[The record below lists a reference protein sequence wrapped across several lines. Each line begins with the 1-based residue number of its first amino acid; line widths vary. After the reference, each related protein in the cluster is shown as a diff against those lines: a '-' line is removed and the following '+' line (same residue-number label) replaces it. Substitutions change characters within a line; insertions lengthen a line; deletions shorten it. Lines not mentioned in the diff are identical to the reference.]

1 MSVESIITENLDVW
15 TSAIKTKSISGRES
29 SKKLELYGIKKLRE
43 LIIELAVRGK
53 LLPQDSTDEP
63 ARVVLENIEAERA
76 LLGQNKRVKNF
87 KPINK
92 EFTQP
97 HAIPMNWEFVQLEQ
111 IALFTG
117 GFAFKS
123 AQYVEEGTRVIR
135 ISDFDERGLKME
147 NIVRYQ
153 YEPKLESFLLAKDD
167 LLMAMTGGTVGK
179 SLLLEKLPEPLLVN
193 QRVAGIRLFSGIEP
207 KYIKYVLQTKLIQN
221 VISEAKN
228 STNDNISMG
237 DIRGFLIPLPPMKH
251 QRLLVLKIDEL
262 MTLCD
267 QLESQTEA
275 SIEAHQTLVK
285 SLLETLT
292 NAKDADELNESWK
305 RISEHFDVL
314 FSTEDSIDQLK
325 QTILQLAVMGKLVKQ
340 DPNDEPASKLLERIA
355 AEKEQLIKDKKIKK
369 QKPLAPI
376 TEAERWFSSPDSWS
390 WIRLGELG
398 YILGGGTPSK
408 AKKEFWGGDVPW
420 VSPKDMK
427 LDFIE
432 SALDS
437 VTDEAINN
445 TSASIIPVGS
455 LLMVVRGMI
464 LAHSFPVAISKKAL
478 IINQDMK
485 ALVFSQVLPEY
496 LLLIMKAFKG
506 MIVDLVD
513 RSSHGTCKL
522 VSEKLFNIA
531 LPIPPKNEQERILE
545 KLSKLEKL
553 QDALASKIAARCLIE
568 RNICDAIAIDNQ
580 CRTSLPP
587 SDNSKYKLSEDE
599 LLKSVWDSLGSKSK
613 YVGYIRPKNIP
624 LDNYLGMVKK
634 SAGLTVL
641 GRDGDKG
648 VRYTKFSQLVTSLK
662 SIIFVE
668 DKLGLSGIPLL
679 GSLLTSILNSFG
691 FEVKLDQKAAIVLL
705 CFPPSLKRT
714 AQELLDGVVEK
725 CKQYKLQT
733 IDEQELG
740 GILNHFYDDGLMTKH
755 SNGVWV
761 LKEKFKHEIEHW

>member
-1 MSVESIITENLDVW
+1 
-15 TSAIKTKSISGRES
+15 
-29 SKKLELYGIKKLRE
+29 
-43 LIIELAVRGK
+43 
-53 LLPQDSTDEP
+53 
-63 ARVVLENIEAERA
+63 
-76 LLGQNKRVKNF
+76 
-87 KPINK
+87 
-92 EFTQP
+92 
-97 HAIPMNWEFVQLEQ
+97 
-111 IALFTG
+111 
-117 GFAFKS
+117 
-123 AQYVEEGTRVIR
+123 
-135 ISDFDERGLKME
+135 
-147 NIVRYQ
+147 
-153 YEPKLESFLLAKDD
+153 
-167 LLMAMTGGTVGK
+167 
-179 SLLLEKLPEPLLVN
+179 
-193 QRVAGIRLFSGIEP
+193 
-207 KYIKYVLQTKLIQN
+207 
-221 VISEAKN
+221 
-228 STNDNISMG
+228 
-237 DIRGFLIPLPPMKH
+237 
-251 QRLLVLKIDEL
+251 
-262 MTLCD
+262 
-267 QLESQTEA
+267 
-275 SIEAHQTLVK
+275 
-285 SLLETLT
+285 
-292 NAKDADELNESWK
+292 
-305 RISEHFDVL
+305 
-314 FSTEDSIDQLK
+314 
-325 QTILQLAVMGKLVKQ
+325 MGKLVKQ

-355 AEKEQLIKDKKIKK
+355 SEKEQLIKDKKIKK
-369 QKPLAPI
+369 QKPLASI

-408 AKKEFWGGDVPW
+408 AKKEFWGGDIPW

-432 SALDS
+432 NALDT
-437 VTDEAINN
+437 VTDEAVNN

-506 MIVDLVD
+506 MIVDIVD

-545 KLSKLEKL
+545 KLCKLEKL
-553 QDALASKIAARCLIE
+553 QDALKSKIAERCLIE

-580 CRTSLPP
+580 CRTSLAS

-641 GRDGDKG
+641 GRDGEKG
-648 VRYTKFSQLVTSLK
+648 VRYTKFSQLVTNLK
-662 SIIFVE
+662 SIVFVE

-679 GSLLTSILNSFG
+679 GSLVTSILNSFG
-691 FEVKLDQKAAIVLL
+691 LEVKLDQKAAIVLL
-705 CFPPSLKRT
+705 CFPPILKRT
-714 AQELLDGVVEK
+714 AQELLDGLIEK

-740 GILNHFYDDGLMTKH
+740 RILNHFYDDGLMTKH